1 MDLNNHLHPGR
12 DKGDE
17 HKGLQFS
24 FEKVEDCKKT
34 GKGDNLRPVSDCD
47 RLELER
53 RWYIAKTCWN
63 QRQWSTSRAV
73 TCAGK
78 RENKMPNFYGKY
90 IHAVHPRTVFQF
102 LLAEFELGLS
112 HHSHSKAL
120 HKRDEHSKVTSKPLV
135 SKSFNWRGPPPM
147 FQYARNFNINGG
159 AFTVVNGMTGALY
172 ESVVSRC

>member
-53 RWYIAKTCWN
+53 R
-63 QRQWSTSRAV
+63 
-73 TCAGK
+73 
-78 RENKMPNFYGKY
+78 
-90 IHAVHPRTVFQF
+90 
-102 LLAEFELGLS
+102 
-112 HHSHSKAL
+112 
-120 HKRDEHSKVTSKPLV
+120 
-135 SKSFNWRGPPPM
+135 
-147 FQYARNFNINGG
+147 
-159 AFTVVNGMTGALY
+159 
-172 ESVVSRC
+172 